1 MPDTLQGGNL
11 TSGGRRLTFPV
22 KSTLILSVVAVF
34 AVMFPLMLHNVGV
47 LGTYW
52 MFVLTLGGVNA
63 IMALSVN
70 TIVGITGQ
78 LSLGQ
83 AGFLAIGAYSF
94 IFFSVDVGLPL
105 PLAALCAVFL
115 TALAGFLI
123 GFPVLKLSGDYL
135 AVVTLGFGEIIRV
148 VANNLPDITWG
159 PNGRTFLTPLLF
171 NRPLGFIVIT
181 ITLIVVLTLVQN
193 FLRSSY
199 GRAIK
204 ACREDEIAANSSGIN
219 VFHYKMIGFVIAAA
233 IAGIGGCL
241 FAMVIGIV
249 LPMDANF
256 LRSIDYLIF
265 VVFGGMGSMTGA
277 ILAAYALTILQEFL
291 QMLPR
296 AVQDLR
302 LIVYAIVL
310 ILIMIFRPK
319 GLLGMREFSFVHSW
333 DALVNV
339 IKRKTSKLKGE
350 AI

>member
-1 MPDTLQGGNL
+1 ML
-11 TSGGRRLTFPV
+11 SPV
-22 KSTLILSVVAVF
+22 L
-34 AVMFPLMLHNVGV
+34 LHNFGV
-47 LGTYW
+47 LSTYW
-52 MFVLTLGGVNA
+52 VFVLTLAGVNA
-63 IMALSVN
+63 IMAISVN

-83 AGFLAIGAYSF
+83 AGFLAIGAYSY
-94 IFFSVDVGLPL
+94 IFFHADMGLPL
-105 PLAALCAVFL
+105 PIAALLAVLL
-115 TALAGFLI
+115 TGLAGFII

-135 AVVTLGFGEIIRV
+135 AVVTLGFGKIIRV
-148 VANNLPDITWG
+148 VANNIPSITWG

-181 ITLIVVLTLVQN
+181 ITLIVVLALVQN
-193 FLRSSY
+193 FLRSTY

-204 ACREDEIAANSSGIN
+204 ACREDEIAANSNGIN
-219 VFHYKMIGFVIAAA
+219 IFRYKMVGFVIAAL

-241 FAMVIGIV
+241 FAMVIGII

-277 ILAAYALTILQEFL
+277 ILAAYVLTILQEFL
-291 QMLPR
+291 QLLPR

-302 LIVYAIVL
+302 LIVYAIIL

-319 GLLGMREFSFVHSW
+319 GLLGMREFSFVQTW
-333 DALVNV
+333 DSLLNFVKGKN
-339 IKRKTSKLKGE
+339 RKPKGE
-350 AI
+350 ASHAWR